1 VSVGQDD
8 PPAASPVDPPAHPP
22 ARFPADAP
30 SDLGLAERLARM
42 ATVAAALVPADSI
55 EAVTEVVVGHLAAA
69 AGADVA
75 SLSLRVD
82 DDTLRLVGVR
92 GGRAE
97 VTARWQSYSVH
108 DNNPVSE
115 AVRTGRPVVLRGEQ
129 EITRRF
135 PGLEMAVTG
144 ERSVLCL
151 PLRVG
156 GRCIGVASMTFL
168 DSREVGPAELLFLS
182 TMVDTSAQAIE
193 RVRVSAEAADKTAK
207 LQFLADASVELSSC
221 IDYEVT
227 LANVARLGVPWFGDW
242 CSIALDQD
250 GELRTL
256 AVAHVDPRKVALA
269 EEYERRFPAAPDA
282 ERGAYQVLRTGRSE
296 LVTGIDDDMIRAAV
310 SDPEELELLLA
321 LDIRSILRVPL
332 TVHERILGVLTWV
345 AGETG
350 RVFGAEDLAFA
361 EDLAHRASLAID
373 TAQLHSQLNDVATR
387 LQRAVLPGELPRPD
401 GWELAAC
408 YLQSGSSEAGGDF
421 YDVTELGDG
430 RLAVFVGDVMGRG
443 VGAAAAMA
451 QMRAAIRALVTVG
464 PEPRAVLV
472 ALDRLFAQYDFHQL
486 VTLVYAVLDP
496 ERGQVEVANAGH
508 PAPLVRRADG
518 TVEPVVGDPGLLLG
532 AGGGERCTV
541 TARFGP
547 GDTLLAF
554 TDGLVERRDE
564 DIDEGVA
571 RLARGCA
578 HAGPDGRDGLAQWLT
593 EVVESSRDA
602 RRDDDVAVL
611 AVRRSATGLQ

>member
-1 VSVGQDD
+1 VNV
-8 PPAASPVDPPAHPP
+8 VP
-22 ARFPADAP
+22 ARPSAPGRVPGVWADDGAAG
-30 SDLGLAERLARM
+30 DAGTNLGLAERLARM
-42 ATVAAALVPADSI
+42 ASVAAALVPADSI
-55 EAVTEVVVGHLAAA
+55 EAVTEVVIGHLAAA

-82 DDTLRLVGVR
+82 DDTLRLVGLR
-92 GGRAE
+92 GGREE
-97 VTARWQSYSVH
+97 VTSRWETYSVH
-108 DNNPVSE
+108 DHTPVSE
-115 AVRTGRPVVLRGEQ
+115 AVRTGRPVVLQGEA
-129 EITRRF
+129 EILRRF

-151 PLRVG
+151 PMRIG
-156 GRCIGVASMTFL
+156 ERCIGVASMTFL
-168 DSREVGPAELLFLS
+168 DSREVEPAELLFLS
-182 TMVDTSAQAIE
+182 AMVDTSAQSIE
-193 RVRVSAEAADKTAK
+193 RVRLRAETADKTAK

-227 LANVARLGVPWFGDW
+227 LANVARLGVPWFADW

-256 AVAHVDPRKVALA
+256 ATAHVDPHKVALA
-269 EEYERRFPAAPDA
+269 EEYERRFPADPRSG
-282 ERGAYQVLRTGRSE
+282 RGSYEVLRTGRSE
-296 LVTGIDDDMIRAAV
+296 LIAEIDDATLRAAIT
-310 SDPEELELLLA
+310 DPDELA
-321 LDIRSILRVPL
+321 LLQALDLRSVLRVPL
-332 TVHERILGVLTWV
+332 TVHDRTLGVLTWV
-345 AGETG
+345 AGEAG
-350 RVFGAEDLAFA
+350 RRFGVEDLSFA

-387 LQRAVLPGELPRPD
+387 LQRAVLPGELPRPE

-408 YLQSGSSEAGGDF
+408 YLQAGSSQAGGDF
-421 YDVTELGDG
+421 YDVTELDDG

-464 PEPRAVLV
+464 PEPRTVLV

-496 ERGQVEVANAGH
+496 ARGQVEVANAGH

-518 TVEPVVGDPGLLLG
+518 TVEPVVGEPGLLLG
-532 AGGGERCTV
+532 AGGGDRRTV
-541 TARFGP
+541 TAPFGP
-547 GDTLLAF
+547 GDTFLAF

-564 DIDEGVA
+564 DIDVGVA
-571 RLARGCA
+571 RLARHCA
-578 HAGPDGRDGLAQWLT
+578 EALDADLSRWLGG
-593 EVVESSRDA
+593 VVEASRDS

-611 AVRRSATGLQ
+611 AVRRSD